1 MSEERNRILQM
12 LADGQITAEEAGRL
26 LEALEGGAVEAE
38 LVGRD
43 KGPARLLRIYI
54 NDPDGTEVKVNLP
67 LALARFALKFIPKEQ
82 QRQIAEA
89 GFDVDELLTSLR
101 SDMPEGKLVEI
112 SDANGTEVLIEVV

>member
-1 MSEERNRILQM
+1 MSEERSRILQM
-12 LADGQITAEEAGRL
+12 LAEGQITAEEAERL
-26 LEALEGGAVEAE
+26 LEALDGGAVEAE
-38 LVGRD
+38 LVGR

-82 QRQIAEA
+82 QQQISEA
-89 GFDVDELLTSLR
+89 GFDIDELLASLR

-112 SDANGTEVLIEVV
+112 KDADGTQVLIEVI

>member
-38 LVGRD
+38 LVSR

-89 GFDVDELLTSLR
+89 GFDIDELLTSLR

-112 SDANGTEVLIEVV
+112 NDADGTEVLIEVV